1 MDMTMR
7 YPIGAI
13 SRTQLN
19 KSHAML
25 LKLFTTF
32 FKIGLFSFGGGFAM
46 IPLIQREVIEKHKWI
61 DEKDFLDMLVLAQ
74 STPGPI
80 AVNTSVFVG
89 YKMAGVAG
97 AIMATL
103 GTVLPSFMVILLLA
117 LFFAEVRENR
127 YVDAAFRAMRPAV
140 VALIVA
146 PLIGLVKGMKW
157 YMMAVAAAVA
167 VAVWYFGFSPA
178 YLIAIAL
185 VGGVVVAVVNG
196 RKGAKK

>member
-1 MDMTMR
+1 
-7 YPIGAI
+7 
-13 SRTQLN
+13 
-19 KSHAML
+19 
-25 LKLFTTF
+25 
-32 FKIGLFSFGGGFAM
+32 M
-46 IPLIQREVIEKHKWI
+46 IPLIQREVIERRKWI
-61 DEKDFLDMLVLAQ
+61 DKKDFLDMLVLAQ

-89 YKMAGVAG
+89 YKTAGVAG
-97 AIMATL
+97 AITATL
-103 GTVLPSFMVILLLA
+103 GTILPSFMVILLLA

-157 YMMAVAAAVA
+157 YLMGVAAAVA

-178 YLIAIAL
+178 YLIGASL
-185 VGGVVVAVVNG
+185 VVGVVIAVVNG

>member
-1 MDMTMR
+1 MR

-157 YMMAVAAAVA
+157 YLMAVSAAVA
-167 VAVWYFGFSPA
+167 MAVWYFGFSPA
-178 YLIAIAL
+178 YLIGLAL
-185 VGGVVVAVVNG
+185 VIGVILAVANG
-196 RKGAKK
+196 RKGAKR

>member
-1 MDMTMR
+1 
-7 YPIGAI
+7 
-13 SRTQLN
+13 
-19 KSHAML
+19 ML

-46 IPLIQREVIEKHKWI
+46 IPLIQREVIERHKWI
-61 DEKDFLDMLVLAQ
+61 DGKDFVDMLVLAQ

-80 AVNTSVFVG
+80 AVNTAVFVG
-89 YKMAGVAG
+89 YKTRGVGG

-103 GTVLPSFMVILLLA
+103 GTVLPSFIVILLLA

-146 PLIGLVKGMKW
+146 PLVGLVKGMKW
-157 YMMAVAAAVA
+157 YLIAISAAVA
-167 VAVWYFGFSPA
+167 ILVWYCGFSPM
-178 YLIAIAL
+178 YLIA
-185 VGGVVVAVVNG
+185 GGVVVGIVWAIANG
-196 RKGAKK
+196 RKGVKR

>member
-1 MDMTMR
+1 
-7 YPIGAI
+7 
-13 SRTQLN
+13 
-19 KSHAML
+19 ML

-46 IPLIQREVIEKHKWI
+46 IPLIQREVIERHKWI

-89 YKMAGVAG
+89 YKVAGTVG

-117 LFFAEVRENR
+117 IFFAEVRENR

-157 YMMAVAAAVA
+157 YLMGVAAAVA

-178 YLIAIAL
+178 YLIGASL
-185 VGGVVVAVVNG
+185 VIGVVIAVANG

>member
-1 MDMTMR
+1 
-7 YPIGAI
+7 
-13 SRTQLN
+13 
-19 KSHAML
+19 ML

-46 IPLIQREVIEKHKWI
+46 IPLIQREVIERHKWI

-89 YKMAGVAG
+89 YKVAGAVG

-157 YMMAVAAAVA
+157 YLMGVAAAVA

-178 YLIAIAL
+178 YLIGASL
-185 VGGVVVAVVNG
+185 VIGVVIAVANG

>member
-1 MDMTMR
+1 
-7 YPIGAI
+7 
-13 SRTQLN
+13 
-19 KSHAML
+19 
-25 LKLFTTF
+25 
-32 FKIGLFSFGGGFAM
+32 M
-46 IPLIQREVIEKHKWI
+46 IPLIQREVIEKRRWI

-80 AVNTSVFVG
+80 AVNTAVFVG
-89 YKMAGVAG
+89 YKTAGTLG

-103 GTVLPSFMVILLLA
+103 GTVMPSFIVILVLA

-146 PLIGLVKGMKW
+146 PLLGLVKGMKW
-157 YMMAVAAAVA
+157 YLMGVAAAVA

-178 YLIAIAL
+178 YLIGASL
-185 VGGVVVAVVNG
+185 VVGVVIAVANG
-196 RKGAKK
+196 RKGAKR

>member
-1 MDMTMR
+1 
-7 YPIGAI
+7 
-13 SRTQLN
+13 
-19 KSHAML
+19 
-25 LKLFTTF
+25 
-32 FKIGLFSFGGGFAM
+32 M
-46 IPLIQREVIEKHKWI
+46 IPLIQREVIEKRKWI
-61 DEKDFLDMLVLAQ
+61 DDKDFLDMLVLAQ

-80 AVNTSVFVG
+80 AVNTAVFVG
-89 YKMAGVAG
+89 YKTAGTLG

-103 GTVLPSFMVILLLA
+103 GTVMPSFIVILVLA

-157 YMMAVAAAVA
+157 YLMAVAAAEA
-167 VAVWYFGFSPA
+167 VAVWSFGFSPA
-178 YLIAIAL
+178 YLIGASL
-185 VGGVVVAVVNG
+185 VVGVVIAVANG